1 LHLEAADL
9 SPRTVRGY
17 TDDGALFGDREARR
31 AIGQWRKST
40 YSDAN
45 GGDCAETASSDGVV
59 LVRDTADRAGAM
71 LCFTTGVWAT
81 FTDSLR

>member
-1 LHLEAADL
+1 M
-9 SPRTVRGY
+9 
-17 TDDGALFGDREARR
+17 
-31 AIGQWRKST
+31 GQWRKST

-45 GGDCAETASSDGVV
+45 GGDCVEAASSDGGI

-71 LCFTTGVWAT
+71 LGFTADAWAA